1 MLPLWAKSATMLSKE
16 PGQIGQAPYT
26 FAPTSKNAKIFSF
39 RCAAPA
45 SASAFE
51 VA

>member
-39 RCAAPA
+39 RCAAPGVRKR
-45 SASAFE
+45 F
-51 VA
+51 